1 MENIDYIEINKDEKS
16 ILKTNIKG
24 FDDLFQD
31 GGIPKNTS
39 ILVSGSTGT
48 GKSIFCRQ
56 ICYNNLVN
64 KGKCFYISFQESE
77 NSIIRSMEK
86 FNWEI
91 NQYIDNGAFII
102 QKINPM
108 DILRMKFGSV
118 GGSGSATEIS
128 YKIKPF
134 DIPTNFDPDIV
145 VIDSLSSII
154 DISTTK
160 EKNFRLYLQQIFSF
174 LEETN
179 SVSLLISECPCNN
192 LKYSNY
198 GIEEFL
204 ADGVIS
210 LYKTNNKYKRA
221 ISINKM
227 RFSSH
232 RMNIYKMTINKNGI
246 EIFPDQIIDV
256 L

>member
-1 MENIDYIEINKDEKS
+1 MEGIEYIEIDKDDKS
-16 ILKTNIKG
+16 ILRTNIKG
-24 FDDLFQD
+24 FDDLFQE
-31 GGIPKNTS
+31 GGIPKEIS

-56 ICYNNLVN
+56 VCYNILTQN
-64 KGKCFYISFQESE
+64 KRCFYISFQESE
-77 NSIIRSMEK
+77 KSIIRSMKK
-86 FNWEI
+86 FNWDVNKFIE
-91 NQYIDNGAFII
+91 NGTFII

-134 DIPTNFDPDIV
+134 DIPTNFKPDII

-160 EKNFRLYLQQIFSF
+160 EKNFRSYLQQLFSF
-174 LEETN
+174 LEETE
-179 SVSLLISECPCNN
+179 SVSLLISESSLNN
-192 LKYSNY
+192 NTYSNY
-198 GIEEFL
+198 GIEEFIS
-204 ADGVIS
+204 DGVIS

-221 ISINKM
+221 IRINKM
-227 RFSSH
+227 RFSNH
-232 RMNIYKMTINKNGI
+232 RMNIYKMSINKNGI
-246 EIFPDQIIDV
+246 EIFPDHIVEV